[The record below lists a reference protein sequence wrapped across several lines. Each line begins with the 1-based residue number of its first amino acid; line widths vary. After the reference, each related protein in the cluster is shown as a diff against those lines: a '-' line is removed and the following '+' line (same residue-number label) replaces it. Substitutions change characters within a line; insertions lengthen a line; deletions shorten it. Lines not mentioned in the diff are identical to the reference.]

1 MRTFVLTL
9 VFGLLTAFGGTA
21 YASRLLDMEIVSHS
35 TGQTLQTYYHRGQSY
50 VAGNPGER
58 YSVRL
63 RNRTGGRVLAVL
75 SVDGVNAVTGETASA
90 AQSGYV
96 LDPYETV
103 EIAGW
108 RKSLDDVA
116 QFYFTALADSY
127 AARTGRPDNTGVIGV
142 AVFQERVPYR
152 PPVAEPFGRSA
163 PAAPEA
169 QPAPSAAGKAMRD
182 SAETAASGI
191 GESRPRQE
199 AERLGT
205 GHGAR
210 EYAPTQYVDFVRA
223 TDSPGQIVAI
233 RYDSQANLVAQ
244 GVIPVPLRYPE
255 PQPFPRGFVPDPR
268 G

>member
-1 MRTFVLTL
+1 MRTLALTL
-9 VFGLLTAFGGTA
+9 VMGLLTSFAGIA
-21 YASRLLDMEIVSHS
+21 DAASLLDAWIVSRS
-35 TGQTLQTYYHRGQSY
+35 TGQILQTYYHHGSTY
-50 VAGNPGER
+50 VVGNPGER

-63 RNRTGGRVLAVL
+63 RNRTGARVLAVL
-75 SVDGVNAVTGETASA
+75 SVDGINAVTGETASA

-108 RKSLDDVA
+108 RKSLSDVA
-116 QFYFTALADSY
+116 QFYFTSLADSY

-142 AVFQERVPYR
+142 AVFRERAPYR
-152 PPVAEPFGRSA
+152 PPVAELFGRSA
-163 PAAPEA
+163 PMAPEA

-191 GESRPRQE
+191 GEFRPRQE

-223 TDSPGQIVAI
+223 TDSPGQIVAM